1 MPDLPSH
8 HHLRVSAEERV
19 HPAMRKLAR
28 ACIELARQVI
38 GLRPDPGPAEPNED
52 AQAGQP
58 EQTHD

>member
-1 MPDLPSH
+1 
-8 HHLRVSAEERV
+8 
-19 HPAMRKLAR
+19 MRKLAR